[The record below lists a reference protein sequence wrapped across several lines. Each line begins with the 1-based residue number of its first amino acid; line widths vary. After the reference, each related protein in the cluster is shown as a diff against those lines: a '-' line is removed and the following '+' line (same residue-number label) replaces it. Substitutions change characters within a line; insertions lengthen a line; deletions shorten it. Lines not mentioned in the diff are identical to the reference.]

1 MPVDLAEH
9 VLEVLKATS
18 AVTNLV
24 VNGAAGIVESSDVT
38 AQAITDA
45 QTTRRETG
53 NPAKI
58 LAIGVHDAGEKALDA
73 QRSEQS
79 VAIWLIDRERGY
91 ANIRPAMK
99 AVYAALQ
106 GKNTALTS
114 PFEGRTAI
122 ITIEMESR
130 TGHLLDLA
138 FDINLEVMTF
148 KAIINLDLG

>member
-1 MPVDLAEH
+1 MPVDLAEYA
-9 VLEVLKATS
+9 LEVLKATS
-18 AVTNLV
+18 AVTDLV
-24 VNGAAGIVESSDVT
+24 MNGATGIMESSDVT

-45 QTTRRETG
+45 QTTRREAD
-53 NPAKI
+53 NPAKV

-73 QRSEQS
+73 RRSEQK
-79 VAIWLIDRERGY
+79 VAVWLIDRERGF

>member
-1 MPVDLAEH
+1 MPVDLAEYA
-9 VLEVLKATS
+9 LEVLKATS
-18 AVTNLV
+18 AVTDLV
-24 VNGAAGIVESSDVT
+24 MNGATGIVESSDVT

-45 QTTRRETG
+45 QTTRREAD
-53 NPAKI
+53 NPAKV

-73 QRSEQS
+73 RRSEQR
-79 VAIWLIDRERGY
+79 VVIWLIDRERGF

-106 GKNTALTS
+106 GKSTALTS
-114 PFEGRTAI
+114 PLEGRTAA

-148 KAIINLDLG
+148 KAIIYLDLG